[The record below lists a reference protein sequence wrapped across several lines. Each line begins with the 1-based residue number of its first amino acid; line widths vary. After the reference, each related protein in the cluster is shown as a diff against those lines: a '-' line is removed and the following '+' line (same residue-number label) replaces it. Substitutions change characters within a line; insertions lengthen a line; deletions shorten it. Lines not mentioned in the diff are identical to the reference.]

1 MPSRAY
7 VSQYDTPNGFGEN
20 YTRARDSGDGERSGH
35 SFPLGDYFDCWT
47 CPERLMRHGCP
58 PLPNPR
64 VRTMA
69 EFDELRGGQREK
81 LDVFQAQF
89 ALFVEVFQEMFNLLE
104 ELRSHVV
111 HGGTSQ
117 ARRCG
122 TGRSPKVSTSRQ
134 G

>member
-1 MPSRAY
+1 
-7 VSQYDTPNGFGEN
+7 
-20 YTRARDSGDGERSGH
+20 
-35 SFPLGDYFDCWT
+35 
-47 CPERLMRHGCP
+47 MRHGCP

-104 ELRSHVV
+104 EHAPTWYTEERHR
-111 HGGTSQ
+111 
-117 ARRCG
+117 RRCG